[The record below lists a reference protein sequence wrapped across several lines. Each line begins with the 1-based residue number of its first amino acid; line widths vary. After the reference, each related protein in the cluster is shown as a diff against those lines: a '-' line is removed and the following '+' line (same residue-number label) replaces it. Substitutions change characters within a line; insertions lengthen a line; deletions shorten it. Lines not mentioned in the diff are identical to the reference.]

1 MQTMAGA
8 RALEEVER
16 VQCLPLPTPFRLSLA
31 SPTLYLN
38 SAVPS
43 VMRPLGAL

>member
-1 MQTMAGA
+1 MQTVAGA

-16 VQCLPLPTPFRLSLA
+16 VQRLPLPAPFRLFVA
-31 SPTLYLN
+31 SPTLCLN

-43 VMRPLGAL
+43 VTRPLGAL